1 MKREVEELVPCSYV
15 YSQQYLFFE
24 SWLADRAHIQL
35 YCRSCISLT
44 HRVRPYFEQ
53 LFVVYDWQSR
63 LISLEEERTRSIV
76 DYITIF
82 RHIYSRGGFTS
93 EWNFFCGSLSLL
105 FCSWVFFEVQW
116 FSSSSNFC
124 IHITKGVETS
134 NNGHILP
141 ELQFHDIL
149 TRCFPILRILGCH
162 PTWIAWFAFLH
173 FQNCRNKMI
182 QFQPAYSLAL
192 CACVLLLSQKA
203 LLQGRQRSLS
213 SQHTWTF
220 LQP

>member
-1 MKREVEELVPCSYV
+1 MCIASSIFSLNPDLQTGHTYHCIAEVVLRWRIECVHILNNCLLYMIDNPDLLVLRKRELVA
-15 YSQQYLFFE
+15 L
-24 SWLADRAHIQL
+24 LI
-35 YCRSCISLT
+35 ISLSS
-44 HRVRPYFEQ
+44 
-53 LFVVYDWQSR
+53 D
-63 LISLEEERTRSIV
+63 
-76 DYITIF
+76 
-82 RHIYSRGGFTS
+82 IYSRGGFTS
-93 EWNFFCGSLSLL
+93 EWNFFVARYLFYSALGFSLKFNSFPPLL
-105 FCSWVFFEVQW
+105 IVCV
-116 FSSSSNFC
+116 
-124 IHITKGVETS
+124 HITKGVETS

-149 TRCFPILRILGCH
+149 TKCFPILRILGCH

-203 LLQGRQRSLS
+203 LPRGRQRSLS